1 MKNLLLM
8 TVMCLSLNV
17 SAAFPEFILEDA
29 TGTYTDPTGEATVY
43 NVEFGDIAME
53 ELEFEVEKIG
63 TSLFIQAFGEEIEYE
78 EIPQALDDLE
88 TLNFSNIWV
97 KGEADTIELGMDHLD
112 ALMIAEQV
120 SKSVDLNSLHLSC
133 NNKESDEERTL
144 VQELLDSCLNEYA
157 NLTLDSGNLVTDGK
171 ETKFSD
177 INLVASGND
186 LTLTLNAK
194 GMKVKGTGEVYYDG
208 DKVKIKIIKVKAGF
222 FNITKTIFKE
232 LENIDSDK
240 IIVNNPWIELLLE

>member
-1 MKNLLLM
+1 M
-8 TVMCLSLNV
+8 TVMSLSLNV

-29 TGTYTDPTGEATVY
+29 NGNYTDPIGEATVY

-63 TSLFIQAFGEEIEYE
+63 TSFFIQAFGEEIEYE

-88 TLNFSNIWV
+88 ILNFTNIWA
-97 KGEADTIELGMDHLD
+97 KGAADTIELGMDHLD
-112 ALMIAEQV
+112 ALMIVEQI
-120 SKSVDLNSLHLSC
+120 SKSVDLNTLHLSC

-157 NLTLDSGNLVTDGK
+157 KLTLDSGNLTTDET

-177 INLVASGND
+177 INLEASGND
-186 LTLTLNAK
+186 LTLTMQAK

-208 DKVKIKIIKVKAGF
+208 DKIRLKIIKVKAGF

-232 LENIDSDK
+232 LEKIESDK
-240 IIVNNPWIELLLE
+240 IIVNSPWIELLLE